1 MNDFKYKYGLDP
13 ARSRTPASGSRKLR
27 LVLLFVLVLAV
38 TGGIIYYLIPHES
51 SEPQPA
57 QPGDKKVEA
66 GTGQPGNDGPAGGSS
81 TAQTGNP
88 TGSEAPSGTASATAS
103 ENGKTDVSDPTA
115 DDPRDPAEDPPAGN
129 DPAAGESDNAQGAST
144 RGGAVKPTEFPEKG
158 QPWVGDPPS
167 EQPGAPDAP
176 KNDTPAPDAAHLVPL
191 YSGSLGDDAET
202 VRVRAGDNL
211 SRIAVRKHTTVEA
224 LRHFN
229 RLKGDNIVIGRK
241 LRLLPGPW
249 QITVDKTSR
258 ELRLERS
265 VNGEW
270 QNYATF
276 KVGLGRM
283 DSTPEAEFVISTRLR
298 HPDWYAPDGR
308 VLRYGEA
315 ENPLGEYFLKL
326 ARSGAPDKPLRGYGI
341 HGTND
346 ESTVGKNWSRG
357 CVRMRNRDVELLYYL
372 VPSGTPVKIV
382 SGGTVQKSEK

>member
-1 MNDFKYKYGLDP
+1 MDNLFVQ
-13 ARSRTPASGSRKLR
+13 RCNTPIRHGHVVDANANTSGS
-27 LVLLFVLVLAV
+27 
-38 TGGIIYYLIPHES
+38 
-51 SEPQPA
+51 
-57 QPGDKKVEA
+57 GD
-66 GTGQPGNDGPAGGSS
+66 
-81 TAQTGNP
+81 TAT
-88 TGSEAPSGTASATAS
+88 SATS
-103 ENGKTDVSDPTA
+103 GKGQTEVSDPT
-115 DDPRDPAEDPPAGN
+115 GKN
-129 DPAAGESDNAQGAST
+129 DGAGEPQNNTGYPQNGAENPAST
-144 RGGAVKPTEFPEKG
+144 GGSGNANGGDAQKSSGGSGVTPTEFPTKG

-167 EQPGAPDAP
+167 EQPGAPTVQGP
-176 KNDTPAPDAAHLVPL
+176 EPAAKDAARLAPL
-191 YSGSLGDDAET
+191 YAGSLGDDAET
-202 VRVRAGDNL
+202 IRVRAGDNL

-229 RLKGDNIVIGRK
+229 RLKDDNIVIGRK

-249 QITVDKTSR
+249 RITVDKTLR

-270 QNYATF
+270 QNYGTF
-276 KVGLGRM
+276 QVGLGRM
-283 DSTPEAEFVISTRLR
+283 DSTPEAEFVISNRLR

-308 VLRYGEA
+308 ILRYGDA

-341 HGTND
+341 HGTSD
-346 ESTVGKNWSRG
+346 ESTVGKNWSNG